1 MALRIGA
8 RMRLSQGEIIARP
21 TMLTLL
27 PLRSEKSRLNDSG
40 AASYFLL
47 DETAAFAVLPEVKP
61 VGHPQWMHVTHLREA
76 RYSLILTAG
85 EHLRSSQ
92 LDVFSDS
99 RLYIRFSAA
108 LPGISVDGL
117 TCSVVFV
124 DDPGQTEFPLGIFH
138 ICGGSTPSEWRLVDL
153 DLAWL
158 AGKRGRLLVTC
169 GPGAKNDPTADWL
182 AIADLCVAREGV
194 MKLLLAKT
202 HHQMRVKNE
211 IAHFSSVYRNEFY
224 SNVQERQSEAA
235 MGVARNVR
243 RLNGL
248 APAQGQDARSEMVIP
263 EPFEGEVAYSYAT
276 RMLRANVPQTPP
288 DFQARLRRKVSDHGA
303 IKVLSICSGAAR
315 IEAGLSA
322 AVPEGVEWS
331 LLDINEDL
339 LHIAAKQFSSGVGL
353 DLIVADAN
361 NLVPTGE
368 QWDVIICVS
377 ALHHLIELEKVMLF
391 ISHSLKNDGEFWSVG
406 EAVGRNG
413 NRLWPEA
420 IIAADAA
427 FSALPARYRLN
438 ADTQVVD
445 AVIPDKDHSIGCFE
459 GIRSEEI
466 TALLERWLKP
476 VDVYRTNCFLWRM
489 VNLAYSGNFNLAK
502 AEDRALVID
511 MVRAELEHFRNGG
524 LGTEL
529 FGVYKKKHLF
539 SDGASDQ

>member
-1 MALRIGA
+1 M
-8 RMRLSQGEIIARP
+8 
-21 TMLTLL
+21 
-27 PLRSEKSRLNDSG
+27 NDAG
-40 AASYFLL
+40 VANHFLL
-47 DETAAFAVLPEVKP
+47 DETAVFDVLPEVRRAE
-61 VGHPQWMHVTHLREA
+61 HPRWMHVTHLREG

-85 EHLRSSQ
+85 ERLRSST
-92 LDVFSDS
+92 LRVSSDS
-99 RLYIRFSAA
+99 RLYVRFSAA
-108 LPGISVDGL
+108 LPSISLDGL
-117 TCSVVFV
+117 TCAFVFL
-124 DDPGQTEFPLGIFH
+124 DDGAQAECPLGMFH
-138 ICGGSTPSEWRLVDL
+138 FGGGPTPSECRTVTL

-158 AGKRGRLLVTC
+158 AGKRGRLLIEC
-169 GPGAKNDPTADWL
+169 GPGAQNDPTADWL
-182 AIADLCVAREGV
+182 AISDLCIAREGE
-194 MKLLLAKT
+194 MKALLAKT
-202 HHQMRVKNE
+202 HHSMRMKNE

-224 SNVQERQSEAA
+224 SKVQEQQRANA

-243 RLNGL
+243 RLDGM
-248 APAQGQDARSEMVIP
+248 APAPERGAQADVVIL
-263 EPFEGEVAYSYAT
+263 EPFEGEAAYSYAT
-276 RMLRANVPQTPP
+276 RLLRANVPQTPP
-288 DFQARLRRKVSDHGA
+288 DFQARLRQKVRDHGE

-322 AVPEGVEWS
+322 AIPEGVQWS

-339 LHIAAKQFSSGVGL
+339 LQIAAQQFPPGISL

-377 ALHHLIELEKVMLF
+377 ALHHLVELEKVMFF
-391 ISHSLKNDGEFWSVG
+391 ISRSLKNDGEFWSVG

-413 NRLWPEA
+413 NRLWPDA
-420 IIAADAA
+420 IVAADAA

-445 AVIPDKDHSIGCFE
+445 SVIPDKDHSIGCFE
-459 GIRSEEI
+459 GIRSEDI

-489 VNLAYSGNFNLAK
+489 VNLAYSGNFNLEQAQ
-502 AEDRALVID
+502 DRALVID
-511 MVRAELEHFRNGG
+511 MVRAELEHFRHGG

-539 SDGASDQ
+539 NDGASSQ

>member
-1 MALRIGA
+1 
-8 RMRLSQGEIIARP
+8 
-21 TMLTLL
+21 
-27 PLRSEKSRLNDSG
+27 LNDSG
-40 AASYFLL
+40 VASCFLL
-47 DETAAFAVLPEVKP
+47 DETAVFDVLPDVKLAE
-61 VGHPQWMHVTHLREA
+61 HPKWMHVTHLREG

-92 LDVFSDS
+92 LNVFSDS
-99 RLYIRFSAA
+99 KLYIRFSAA
-108 LPGISVDGL
+108 LPSISVDGL

-124 DDPGQTEFPLGIFH
+124 DEASQTEFQLGMFDL
-138 ICGGSTPSEWRLVDL
+138 CGGCTPTEWRSVDL

-158 AGKRGRLLVTC
+158 AGKRGRLFIKC
-169 GPGAKNDPTADWL
+169 GPGAENDPTADWL
-182 AIADLCVAREGV
+182 AISDLCVAREGE
-194 MKLLLAKT
+194 MKALLANT
-202 HHQMRVKNE
+202 HHQMRMKNE
-211 IAHFSSVYRNEFY
+211 IAHFSSVYRNAFY

-243 RLNGL
+243 QFNGL
-248 APAQGQDARSEMVIP
+248 AQAQGQGAQADIVIL
-263 EPFEGEVAYSYAT
+263 EPFEGEAAYAYAT
-276 RMLRANVPQTPP
+276 RLLRANVPQTPP
-288 DFQARLRRKVSDHGA
+288 DFQARLRQKVRDHGA

-322 AVPEGVEWS
+322 ANPEGVEWS

-339 LHIAAKQFSSGVGL
+339 LQIAAKQFPPGISL
-353 DLIVADAN
+353 DLIVVDAN

-377 ALHHLIELEKVMLF
+377 ALHHLVALEKVMLF
-391 ISHSLKNDGEFWSVG
+391 ISRSLKNDGEFWSVG

-413 NRLWPEA
+413 NRLWPDA
-420 IIAADAA
+420 IMAADAA
-427 FSALPARYRLN
+427 FSSLPARYRLN

-489 VNLAYSGNFNLAK
+489 VNLAYSGNFNLEE

-511 MVRAELEHFRNGG
+511 MVRAELEHFRSGG

-529 FGVYKKKHLF
+529 FGVYKKKHIF
-539 SDGASDQ
+539 NGDVASGQ

>member
-1 MALRIGA
+1 MI
-8 RMRLSQGEIIARP
+8 
-21 TMLTLL
+21 
-27 PLRSEKSRLNDSG
+27 DSG
-40 AASYFLL
+40 AASSFLL
-47 DETAAFAVLPEVKP
+47 DETAVFDVLPGVKP
-61 VGHPQWMHVTHLREA
+61 AEHPKWMHVTHLREG

-85 EHLRSSQ
+85 EHLRSSELQ
-92 LDVFSDS
+92 VFADS
-99 RLYIRFSAA
+99 TLHVRFSAA
-108 LPGISVDGL
+108 LPSISSDGL
-117 TCSVVFV
+117 TCSVVFF
-124 DDPGQTEFPLGIFH
+124 DDQAQAEFQLGTFH
-138 ICGGSTPSEWRLVDL
+138 VGGGYTSSEWRTVDL

-158 AGKRGRLLVTC
+158 AGKRGRLLVAC

-182 AIADLCVAREGV
+182 AIADLCVAREGE
-194 MKLLLAKT
+194 MKALLAKT
-202 HHQMRVKNE
+202 HQPMRMKNE

-224 SNVQERQSEAA
+224 ASVQERQSEAA
-235 MGVARNVR
+235 MGVARTVR
-243 RLNGL
+243 QLNGPAHTKGPG
-248 APAQGQDARSEMVIP
+248 APADMVIL
-263 EPFEGEVAYSYAT
+263 EPFEGEAAYSYAT
-276 RMLRANVPQTPP
+276 RLLRANVPQMPP
-288 DFQARLRRKVSDHGA
+288 DFQARLRRKVTDHGA

-339 LHIAAKQFSSGVGL
+339 LQIAAKQFPPGIHL

-377 ALHHLIELEKVMLF
+377 ALHHLVELEKVMRF
-391 ISHSLKNDGEFWSVG
+391 ISRSLKNDGEFWSVG

-413 NRLWPEA
+413 NRLWPDA

-427 FSALPARYRLN
+427 FSSLPARYRLN

-489 VNLAYSGNFNLAK
+489 VNLAYSGNFNLEQ
-502 AEDRALVID
+502 AEDRALVIEL
-511 MVRAELEHFRNGG
+511 VRAELEHFRNGG

-539 SDGASDQ
+539 SDGASDR

>member
-1 MALRIGA
+1 M
-8 RMRLSQGEIIARP
+8 
-21 TMLTLL
+21 
-27 PLRSEKSRLNDSG
+27 NDTSV
-40 AASYFLL
+40 ASYFLL
-47 DETAAFAVLPEVKP
+47 DDTAVFDVLPEVKLA
-61 VGHPQWMHVTHLREA
+61 GHPQWMHVTHLREG
-76 RYSLILTAG
+76 RYSLVLTAG

-92 LDVFSDS
+92 LNVFSDS

-108 LPGISVDGL
+108 LPSISLDGL
-117 TCSVVFV
+117 TCSAVFF
-124 DDPGQTEFPLGIFH
+124 DEASQTEFQLGVFH
-138 ICGGSTPSEWRLVDL
+138 VCGGQSPSEWRTVDL

-158 AGKRGRLLVTC
+158 AGKGGRLSVTC
-169 GPGAKNDPTADWL
+169 GPGAENDPTADWL
-182 AIADLCVAREGV
+182 AISDLCVAREGE
-194 MKLLLAKT
+194 MKSLLAKT
-202 HHQMRVKNE
+202 HHPMRMKNE

-224 SNVQERQSEAA
+224 ANVQERQSEAA
-235 MGVARNVR
+235 MGVARSVR
-243 RLNGL
+243 QLNGL
-248 APAQGQDARSEMVIP
+248 AHSKECGAQADMVIL
-263 EPFEGEVAYSYAT
+263 EPFGGEAAYAYAT
-276 RMLRANVPQTPP
+276 RVLRANVPETPP
-288 DFQARLRRKVSDHGA
+288 DFQARLRQKVTDHGA

-339 LHIAAKQFSSGVGL
+339 LQIAAKQFPPGIGL

-377 ALHHLIELEKVMLF
+377 ALHHLVALEKVMLF
-391 ISHSLKNDGEFWSVG
+391 ISRSLKSEGEFWSVG

-413 NRLWPEA
+413 NRLWPDA

-427 FSALPARYRLN
+427 FSSLPARYRLN

-489 VNLAYSGNFNLAK
+489 VNFAYSGNFNLEE

-539 SDGASDQ
+539 NDGASDQ

>member
-1 MALRIGA
+1 
-8 RMRLSQGEIIARP
+8 
-21 TMLTLL
+21 
-27 PLRSEKSRLNDSG
+27 
-40 AASYFLL
+40 
-47 DETAAFAVLPEVKP
+47 
-61 VGHPQWMHVTHLREA
+61 MHVTHLREA

-92 LDVFSDS
+92 LKVFCDS
-99 RLYIRFSAA
+99 RFYVRFSAA
-108 LPGISVDGL
+108 LPDISADGL
-117 TCSVVFV
+117 TCLVVFV
-124 DDPGQTEFPLGIFH
+124 DDSNQTECPLAMFH
-138 ICGGSTPSEWRLVDL
+138 ICGGATPSEWRSVDM

-158 AGKRGRLLVTC
+158 AGKRGCLLVTC

-182 AIADLCVAREGV
+182 AIADLCVAREGA

-202 HHQMRVKNE
+202 HQQMRIKNE
-211 IAHFSSVYRNEFY
+211 LAHFSSVYRSEFY

-235 MGVARNVR
+235 MGGARNVR
-243 RLNGL
+243 QLNGL
-248 APAQGQDARSEMVIP
+248 ARAQGQEAQSDIVIL

-288 DFQARLRRKVSDHGA
+288 DFQTRLRQKVRDHGA

-339 LHIAAKQFSSGVGL
+339 LHIAATQFPSGVSL

-377 ALHHLIELEKVMLF
+377 ALHHLIELEKVMRF

-438 ADTQVVD
+438 ADTQAVD

-476 VDVYRTNCFLWRM
+476 VDVYRSNCFLWRM
-489 VNLAYSGNFNLAK
+489 VNLAYSGNFNVEEAG
-502 AEDRALVID
+502 DRALVID
-511 MVRAELEHFRNGG
+511 LVRAELDHFRNGG

-529 FGVYKKKHLF
+529 FGVYEKRHVF
-539 SDGASDQ
+539 SGCASGQ